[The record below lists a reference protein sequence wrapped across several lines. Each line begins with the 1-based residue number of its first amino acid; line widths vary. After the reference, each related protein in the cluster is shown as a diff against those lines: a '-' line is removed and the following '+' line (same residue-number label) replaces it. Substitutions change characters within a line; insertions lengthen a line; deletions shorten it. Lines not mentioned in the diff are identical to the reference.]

1 MYIYDLSISMADKE
15 LIFDETLISA
25 IERAIAEVNASISA
39 RRSGRLIEFIK
50 QLTQNSIQLRLTSSD
65 PLNPTRTIS
74 AVSRA
79 LLRNESDLL
88 QGHVV
93 NSCIFSSRIIA
104 QSTSNNT
111 DDLDPI
117 QLVQEVVAIVLGQ
130 EYLADNKQRNLAKEA
145 SDEIKE
151 VVLRYLDRKS

>member
-15 LIFDETLISA
+15 LIFDEKLISA
-25 IERAIAEVNASISA
+25 IKSAIAEVNASISA
-39 RRSGRLIEFIK
+39 RRSGRVIEYIK
-50 QLTQNSIQLRLTSSD
+50 QLTQNSIHLRLTSAD
-65 PLNPTRTIS
+65 PLAPTRTVS
-74 AVSRA
+74 AVSRT
-79 LLRNESDLL
+79 LLRNERDLL
-88 QGHVV
+88 EKHIV
-93 NSCIFSSRIIA
+93 NSCIFSSRLIS

-130 EYLADNKQRNLAKEA
+130 FADNKQRNLAKEA
-145 SDEIKE
+145 SDQIKE